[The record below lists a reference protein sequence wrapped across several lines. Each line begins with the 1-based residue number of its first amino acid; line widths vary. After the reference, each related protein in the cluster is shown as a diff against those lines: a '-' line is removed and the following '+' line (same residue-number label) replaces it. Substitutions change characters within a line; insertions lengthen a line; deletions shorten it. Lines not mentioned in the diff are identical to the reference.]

1 MQKGCHNVDNSK
13 KNDIERLV
21 SILIIVVSLI
31 ASAALVF
38 YFLVIYDKD
47 KGEQTETMP
56 AIVGYSV
63 SDVEGCYSRFFTLNI
78 ESEEYSDYEAG
89 VILSQSI
96 AENQPYTPGS
106 TVVDVTV
113 SAGKKPEEET
123 AVPSESAAVETEP
136 AVTEP
141 ELETGL
147 LVNSPS
153 YDFETASAGEASTLI
168 TSGIDKNKEGMS
180 ETLDLLYSILIKR
193 YGDAGFIYVDL
204 ESGAWAEYNADQTF
218 SAASIIKAP
227 YVRSVLGAES
237 DLDKEFEM
245 TEEMLNSS
253 YELVNGQPVG
263 TMFSINELACAA
275 IEKSDNTAYKMLY
288 NYVGYD
294 CFNQLAEALGVP
306 QRMTDD
312 NYWFKLTPRQTAV
325 YFKDIY
331 FFNEQHENGE
341 LMKDYLANSERNDL
355 FADELTEYIVCEKYG
370 YLPQDDFY
378 TLGDAAIVY
387 ADSPYIIVGYIR
399 STSSSLNTQFFRDC
413 ARCADGIHKIIHS
426 EE

>member
-1 MQKGCHNVDNSK
+1 MDNSK
-13 KNDIERLV
+13 KNEIERLI

-31 ASAALVF
+31 ASAVLVF
-38 YFLVIYDKD
+38 YFLVLYDK
-47 KGEQTETMP
+47 KEEKQTSEAMP
-56 AIVGYSV
+56 AIVGYTV

-78 ESEEYSDYEAG
+78 EEVYSDYAEG

-96 AENQPYTPGS
+96 AENELYEPGN
-106 TVVDVTV
+106 TVVNVTV
-113 SAGKKPEEET
+113 SAGKKPEETAAPEET
-123 AVPSESAAVETEP
+123 AEAVTEA

-141 ELETGL
+141 EREIGL
-147 LVNSPS
+147 LVDSPLFA
-153 YDFETASAGEASTLI
+153 FETAAAGEASTLI
-168 TSGIDKNKEGMS
+168 TSGIDESAEGMS
-180 ETLDLLYSILIKR
+180 EALDALYSVLIKR

-204 ESGAWAEYNADQTF
+204 ESGAWAEYNADESF

-227 YVRSVLGAES
+227 YVRSVLGYES

-245 TEEMLNSS
+245 TEEMLNST
-253 YELVNGQPVG
+253 YELVNGEPVG
-263 TMFSINELACAA
+263 TMFSVSELACAA

-294 CFNQLAEALGVP
+294 CFNQLAEALGNP
-306 QRMTDD
+306 QRMTDE

-331 FFNEQHENGE
+331 FFNEQHENGG
-341 LMKDYLANSERNDL
+341 LMKEYLANSERNDL
-355 FADELTEYIVCEKYG
+355 FADELTEYTVCEKYG

-387 ADSPYIIVGYIR
+387 ADSPYMIIGYIR
-399 STSSSLNTQFFRDC
+399 SSSSSLNTQFFRDC
-413 ARCADGIHKIIHS
+413 ARCADDIHKLIHS
-426 EE
+426 

>member
-1 MQKGCHNVDNSK
+1 MDNSK
-13 KNDIERLV
+13 KNEIERLI

-31 ASAALVF
+31 ASAVLVF
-38 YFLVIYDKD
+38 YFLVLYDK
-47 KGEQTETMP
+47 KEEKQTSEAMP
-56 AIVGYSV
+56 AIVGYTV

-78 ESEEYSDYEAG
+78 EEVYSDYAEG

-96 AENQPYTPGS
+96 AENELYEPGN
-106 TVVDVTV
+106 TVVNVTV
-113 SAGKKPEEET
+113 SAGKKPEETAAPEET
-123 AVPSESAAVETEP
+123 AEAVTEA

-141 ELETGL
+141 EREVGL
-147 LVNSPS
+147 LVDSPS
-153 YDFETASAGEASTLI
+153 FDFETAAAGEASTLI
-168 TSGIDKNKEGMS
+168 TSGIDESAEGMS
-180 ETLDLLYSILIKR
+180 EALDALYSVLIKR

-204 ESGAWAEYNADQTF
+204 ESGAWAEYNADESF

-227 YVRSVLGAES
+227 YVRSVLGYES

-245 TEEMLNSS
+245 TEEMLNST
-253 YELVNGQPVG
+253 YELVNGEPVG
-263 TMFSINELACAA
+263 TMFSVSELACAA

-306 QRMTDD
+306 QRMTDE

-331 FFNEQHENGE
+331 FFNEQHENGG
-341 LMKDYLANSERNDL
+341 LMKEYLANSERNDL
-355 FADELTEYIVCEKYG
+355 FADELTEYTVCEKYG

-387 ADSPYIIVGYIR
+387 ADSPYMIIGYIR
-399 STSSSLNTQFFRDC
+399 SSSSSLNTQFFRDC
-413 ARCADGIHKIIHS
+413 ARCADDIHKLIHS
-426 EE
+426 